1 MLGRAPALY
10 KEARRGEKEEEE
22 ERRRGRRKKKKEE
35 HEEKSES
42 LFNLLWIYCDK
53 MDVSYV
59 LYDISK
65 SVYYKVAS
73 LHYRI

>member
-1 MLGRAPALY
+1 M
-10 KEARRGEKEEEE
+10 GERKKKREEE
-22 ERRRGRRKKKKEE
+22 ERGRKKR

-59 LYDISK
+59 RYDISK